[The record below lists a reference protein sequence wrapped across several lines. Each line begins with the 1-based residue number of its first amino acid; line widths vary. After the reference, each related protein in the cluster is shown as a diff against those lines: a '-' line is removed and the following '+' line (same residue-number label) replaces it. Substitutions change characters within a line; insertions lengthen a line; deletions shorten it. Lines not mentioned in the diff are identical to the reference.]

1 VKEAIG
7 KNFINYVY
15 PADQELIRASF
26 AEMMAGSKT
35 LTKHEVRY
43 ITRDGGFRWIDVYA
57 QLELD
62 DFGAIIGM
70 TGSLTDVTARRL
82 ATAQIKENLSFVDA
96 LLESIPL
103 PVYLKDPQGRY
114 MRLNKAFGKFFSID
128 VDVWLGKTV
137 FDLLN
142 EENARTHSERDRELM
157 ESRGTQT
164 FESLLTL
171 KDGQIDALYSKA
183 ALAKPDGTLI
193 GLIGTIVDIS
203 SQKAAERAL
212 LQAKDAAESASRSK
226 SEFLANMSHEIRTPM
241 NGIIGM
247 TDLVL
252 SSTLD
257 RHQREYLEVVKSSAD
272 ALLEIINDILDFSKI
287 EAGKMTLE
295 SIAFD
300 FSHLVPDTL
309 RTHTLRAQQSGLELA
324 LDLDPEIPDL
334 LIGDPGRLRQILNNL
349 IGNAIKFTKAGEI
362 VVRGR
367 LLHIDGDIARIEIG
381 VSDTGIGIPQEKQS
395 KVFEAFEQEDGSTT
409 RRFGGT
415 GLGLSIT
422 KRLVNMMG
430 GEISVS
436 SQVGKGSSFIVT
448 ISVKVDNGHQHVAE
462 RAPISLVGRTVMLV
476 EDNDTNL
483 TILNAMFEQWKV
495 KTIAMHSGSDALS
508 YCREQK
514 GIVDCIIMDSV
525 MPTPNGFE
533 TAKALSEI
541 DTYKN
546 VPIIILSSN
555 GMRGDPQKCKELGI
569 QAYLLKPASHTE
581 IYTAV
586 IGVMDRTRTEVG
598 ELPVITRHSIRE
610 ASVPLSILLAEDN
623 QLNQKLA
630 VALLDKWGH
639 HVEIANNGIEA
650 LEYHERQTFDLIL
663 MDLQMPKM
671 GGFEATAVIRER
683 EKMGAKKTVII
694 AMTANALEGD
704 REKCIAGGMDDYLS
718 KPFKAEMFSNILKK
732 YSSHENGFQSP
743 TDSDVL

>member
-1 VKEAIG
+1 
-7 KNFINYVY
+7 
-15 PADQELIRASF
+15 
-26 AEMMAGSKT
+26 
-35 LTKHEVRY
+35 
-43 ITRDGGFRWIDVYA
+43 
-57 QLELD
+57 
-62 DFGAIIGM
+62 
-70 TGSLTDVTARRL
+70 
-82 ATAQIKENLSFVDA
+82 
-96 LLESIPL
+96 
-103 PVYLKDPQGRY
+103 
-114 MRLNKAFGKFFSID
+114 
-128 VDVWLGKTV
+128 
-137 FDLLN
+137 
-142 EENARTHSERDRELM
+142 
-157 ESRGTQT
+157 
-164 FESLLTL
+164 
-171 KDGQIDALYSKA
+171 
-183 ALAKPDGTLI
+183 KPDGTLI

-212 LQAKDAAESASRSK
+212 LHAKDAAESANRSK

-247 TDLVL
+247 TDLLL

-257 RHQREYLEVVKSSAD
+257 NHQREYLDVVKSSAD

-295 SIAFD
+295 SISFD

-309 RTHTLRAQQSGLELA
+309 RAHTLRAQQSGLELA
-324 LDLDPEIPDL
+324 LDLDPGIPDF

-362 VVRGR
+362 VVRSR
-367 LLHIDGDIARIEIG
+367 LLKIEAGVVRLEIA
-381 VSDTGIGIPQEKQS
+381 VSDTGIGIPQEKQG

-436 SQVGKGSSFIVT
+436 SQVGKGSTFMAT
-448 ISVKVDNGHQHVAE
+448 IDVKADTNHLHVID
-462 RAPISLVGRTVMLV
+462 RTPISLAGRTVMLV
-476 EDNDTNL
+476 EDNETNL
-483 TILNAMFEQWKV
+483 TILNAMFELWKV
-495 KTIAMHSGSDALS
+495 KTLAMHSGSDALA
-508 YCREQK
+508 YCRMNK
-514 GIVDCIIMDSV
+514 CMVDCIIMDSV
-525 MPTPNGFE
+525 MPEPNGFE

-541 DTYKN
+541 DAYKN

-586 IGVMDRTRTEVG
+586 TGVIEHTRAEAGAV
-598 ELPVITRHSIRE
+598 PIITRHSIRE
-610 ASVPLSILLAEDN
+610 STVSLSILLAEDN

-630 VALLDKWGH
+630 LALLNKWGH
-639 HVEIANNGIEA
+639 RVEVANNGVEA
-650 LEYHERQTFDLIL
+650 LEFHARQPFDLIL

-671 GGFEATAVIRER
+671 GGFEATAKIRER

-718 KPFKAEMFSNILKK
+718 KPFKADMFSNILKK
-732 YSSHENGFQSP
+732 YSPIDIETASATTNLNS
-743 TDSDVL
+743 